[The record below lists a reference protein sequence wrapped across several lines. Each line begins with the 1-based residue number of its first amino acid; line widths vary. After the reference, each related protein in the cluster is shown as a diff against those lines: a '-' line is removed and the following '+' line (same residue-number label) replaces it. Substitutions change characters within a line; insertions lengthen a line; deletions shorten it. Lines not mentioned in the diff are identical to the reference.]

1 MKQRQQAWVR
11 PPTPSFVKALSS
23 HPDKGSIQFQKAL
36 EQHQNYVIALQQA
49 GLQVKTLPPLEEF
62 PDSVFIE
69 DNAVLFPGKALIC
82 SMRAPS
88 RQGEGAHT
96 RPVLET
102 CMDIFELDPSA
113 HLDGGDVIQTEH
125 AVYVGQSQRTG
136 PEAINALEQHTD
148 KPVIPVQVIKG
159 LHLKTGA
166 SYLGRNTLLIDPESV
181 DPEPFKEFDRLE
193 TGSEESYAAN
203 CLAIQNKVIFA
214 EGYPRLE
221 EQLQERGW
229 DIQTIPMGEFEK
241 ADGGITCLSLILP
254 E

>member
-11 PPTPSFVKALSS
+11 PPTSSFVKALSS
-23 HPDKGSIQFQKAL
+23 HPEKNSIQFQQAL
-36 EQHQNYVIALQQA
+36 EQHQNYVTALQQA
-49 GLQVKTLPPLEEF
+49 GLQVQTLNPLEEF

-82 SMRAPS
+82 AMRAPS
-88 RQGEGAHT
+88 RRGEGVHT

-102 CMDIFELDPSA
+102 CLDIIDLDPSA

-125 AVYVGQSQRTG
+125 TVYVGQSQRTG
-136 PEAINALEQHTD
+136 PEAIKALAQHTD
-148 KPVIPVQVIKG
+148 KQVQPVKVLNG

-166 SYLGRNTLLIDPESV
+166 SYLGRNTLVIDPGSI
-181 DPEPFKEFDRLE
+181 DTEPFKELDCLE
-193 TGSEESYAAN
+193 TVPEESYAAN
-203 CLAIQNKVIFA
+203 CLAIRNKVIFA

-221 EQLQERGW
+221 GQLRERGW
-229 DIQTIPMGEFEK
+229 DILTIPMSEFEK
-241 ADGGITCLSLILP
+241 ADGGITCLSLIMP